1 MKLRLLPSTFE
12 RDGSAS
18 SRQHFSSFVINGS
31 VALDAGSLANAVT
44 SEERSQIRD
53 VVLTHAHLD
62 HIAGLPLFIDDLFP
76 VLREPVRVHA
86 TREVIDVLEKHV
98 FNWSVYPRFSE
109 LTNAYGSVIVYRE
122 IEHELEFEI
131 GNLKFL
137 SVPVNHKVPS
147 SGFVVR
153 DDRTTIAI
161 TGDTAEMD
169 RFWDV
174 VNSLENLD
182 ALLIECAFPDEFDEL
197 STIAH
202 HLTPAKLKRELEKLR
217 HTECVCYVINLKPT
231 YREAICDQLA
241 EFRNERLKVF
251 EVGLEYDL

>member
-1 MKLRLLPSTFE
+1 MI
-12 RDGSAS
+12 DG
-18 SRQHFSSFVINGS
+18 F

-44 SEERSQIRD
+44 PEERSQVRD

-62 HIAGLPLFIDDLFP
+62 HIAGLPLFIDDMFP

-86 TREVIDVLEKHV
+86 TREVIGVLEKHV

-109 LTNAYGSVIVYRE
+109 LTNSYGKVIAYRE
-122 IEHELEFEI
+122 IEHEREFEI
-131 GNLKFL
+131 GHLRFI
-137 SVPVNHKVPS
+137 SVAVNHRVPS

-153 DDRTTIAI
+153 DETSTIAI

-174 VNSLENLD
+174 VNSLEKLD
-182 ALLIECAFPDEFDEL
+182 ALLIECAFPNEFDEL

-202 HLTPAKLKRELEKLR
+202 HLTPAKLKRELEKLK
-217 HTECVCYVINLKPT
+217 HSECACYVINLKPA
-231 YREAICDQLA
+231 YREAVCDELA
-241 EFRNERLKVF
+241 ALNNPRLKVL
-251 EVGLEYDL
+251 EVGRECIV